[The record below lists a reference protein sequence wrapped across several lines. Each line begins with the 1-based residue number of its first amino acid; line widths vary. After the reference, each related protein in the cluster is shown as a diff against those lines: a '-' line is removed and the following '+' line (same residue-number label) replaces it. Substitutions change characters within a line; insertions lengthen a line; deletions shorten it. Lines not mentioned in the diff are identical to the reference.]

1 VPTTSAPTTGST
13 PSLAPIPQNEI
24 QTAYGICSLRTAC
37 DDVSQNTYCCNYV
50 LNTAEQVS
58 QKQLFLLVK
67 TVRDLNIASMVSD
80 YFFVL
85 VALGILLSACL
96 RKALRSNNYSFVDDS
111 SSWFDKIKP
120 ALLCVTVVG
129 CLVDVG
135 ITFTIVGVISQND
148 MIDAI
153 QQLYDNR
160 CYSEAS
166 YQTLLELKGQLET
179 VLILDAVE
187 GALDVLSLLLLFG
200 GFAMRC
206 GFDFAGCANF
216 AEAIHSFM
224 FCVFDVAIISVN
236 VFLFVLPSYN
246 LFQDTFDNPDFQCLS
261 VVALFG
267 DVAAE

>member
-85 VALGILLSACL
+85 AALATLIGMFA
-96 RKALRSNNYSFVDDS
+96 KDHSFDS
-111 SSWFDKIKP
+111 FDKIKP
-120 ALLCVTVVG
+120 ALLCLTVVG
-129 CLVDVG
+129 CLVDVA